1 MSEQEVSSLRPP
13 VPRRVIK
20 KRGTTRERTGCLTC
34 RQRKKRC
41 DLGYP
46 VCRECVRLNY
56 KCKWEEP
63 RSVAQD
69 KQSVKSVVPAEDES
83 NSPFR
88 LFNNPD
94 PVLFWVDEHAD
105 CTSPS
110 SRRHFLRYY
119 TQTFTHLL
127 TTNIENNSFLS
138 VFLPMAMHSP
148 PLLNTLIAWS
158 SAHLS
163 LRDHSFQQV
172 AIQNRCGALSGLR
185 GALESDPTNI
195 EANLA
200 MSLVLCSLE
209 SIMSDNGAAWYQH
222 LVGAAGVISA
232 NTSTAV
238 LKGSSTTELL
248 KPFED
253 AHSGRWLLRNFA
265 YRDIVMAVARDQA
278 PLLSSHHFL
287 RLDEPRLPD
296 SHFGLAS
303 EILEIISEITALN
316 EDIKNI
322 TLGVQTV
329 TDNNFA
335 FDHHTNSVHEEFER
349 AEILTR
355 FLYIIEII
363 SGDLPKFGTHTPLP
377 LATESVPTQAEGL
390 SSKAT
395 AQAAAIVES
404 IEQMPTRSLPEC
416 TLLFPIFLA
425 GGEATDES
433 HIKIIRDRMLD
444 MIESRGFRNVQVAL
458 SVLEK
463 LWRLRIARKSSS
475 SSNVEGLLGSAWLV
489 GLVPGSNELLE
500 QNTEDLVLLG
510 DVAVEHFAS
519 LDVFGELLPVAE
531 NARLFLSLPAFE

>member
-1 MSEQEVSSLRPP
+1 
-13 VPRRVIK
+13 
-20 KRGTTRERTGCLTC
+20 
-34 RQRKKRC
+34 
-41 DLGYP
+41 
-46 VCRECVRLNY
+46 
-56 KCKWEEP
+56 
-63 RSVAQD
+63 
-69 KQSVKSVVPAEDES
+69 
-83 NSPFR
+83 
-88 LFNNPD
+88 
-94 PVLFWVDEHAD
+94 
-105 CTSPS
+105 
-110 SRRHFLRYY
+110 
-119 TQTFTHLL
+119 
-127 TTNIENNSFLS
+127 
-138 VFLPMAMHSP
+138 MHSP

-303 EILEIISEITALN
+303 EILEIISKITALN
-316 EDIKNI
+316 EEIKNI
-322 TLGVQTV
+322 TSGVQIV
-329 TDNNFA
+329 ADNDFA
-335 FDHHTNSVHEEFER
+335 FDHNTNSVHEELER

-355 FLYIIEII
+355 FSSLESRLNLWACPASADTSLRLLAETYRSSALLHLYR
-363 SGDLPKFGTHTPLP
+363 SQRRAFPL
-377 LATESVPTQAEGL
+377 QAVGL

-475 SSNVEGLLGSAWLV
+475 SSVSVDWLDIV
-489 GLVPGSNELLE
+489 QQDGIE
-500 QNTEDLVLLG
+500 
-510 DVAVEHFAS
+510 
-519 LDVFGELLPVAE
+519 
-531 NARLFLSLPAFE
+531 LSLS

>member
-1 MSEQEVSSLRPP
+1 MSEQDTSSLRPP

-63 RSVAQD
+63 RSVVKDNHNA
-69 KQSVKSVVPAEDES
+69 KSVVLSKDKE

-172 AIQNRCGALSGLR
+172 AIQNRCGALSDLR

-222 LVGAAGVISA
+222 LVGAAGVITA
-232 NTSTAV
+232 NTPTAV
-238 LKGSSTTELL
+238 LEGSSTPELL

-287 RLDEPRLPD
+287 QLDESRLPD

-303 EILEIISEITALN
+303 EILEIISQITALN
-316 EDIKNI
+316 EEVKTII
-322 TLGVQTV
+322 STV
-329 TDNNFA
+329 RSRTDSNFA
-335 FDHHTNSVHEEFER
+335 FNHQTKSVHDEFEQ
-349 AEILTR
+349 AEIMTR
-355 FLYIIEII
+355 FMSLEARLNLWACPASTDTSLRLLAETYRSSAFIHLYR
-363 SGDLPKFGTHTPLP
+363 SQRRAFPH
-377 LATESVPTQAEGL
+377 QAVEL
-390 SSKAT
+390 SKKAME
-395 AQAAAIVES
+395 QAAAIVES

-425 GGEATDES
+425 GGESTDES
-433 HIKIIRDRMLD
+433 HIKSIRDRMLD

-475 SSNVEGLLGSAWLV
+475 SSVRVDWLDIV
-489 GLVPGSNELLE
+489 QQDGIE
-500 QNTEDLVLLG
+500 
-510 DVAVEHFAS
+510 
-519 LDVFGELLPVAE
+519 
-531 NARLFLSLPAFE
+531 LSLS

>member
-1 MSEQEVSSLRPP
+1 MSSKDISSSIRPS

-20 KRGTTRERTGCLTC
+20 KRGTTRERTGCVTC

-56 KCKWEEP
+56 MCKWEEP
-63 RSVAQD
+63 RPVTQ
-69 KQSVKSVVPAEDES
+69 KSSSTKSTMSS
-83 NSPFR
+83 NDIINTPFR
-88 LFNNPD
+88 LFDTPD
-94 PVLFWVDEHAD
+94 PILFWVDEHAD

-158 SAHLS
+158 SSHLS

-172 AIQNRCGALSGLR
+172 AIQNRCAALSDLR
-185 GALESDPTNI
+185 CALDSDPTNI

-209 SIMSDNGAAWYQH
+209 SIMADNGAAWYQH

-232 NTSTAV
+232 NTSKTV
-238 LKGSSTTELL
+238 LDRSSSTELL
-248 KPFED
+248 KPFDD

-278 PLLSSHHFL
+278 PLLNSQHFL
-287 RLDEPRLPD
+287 RLDDSRMPD

-303 EILEIISEITALN
+303 EILVILSDITTLN
-316 EDIKNI
+316 EEVKSVISMLSMTAKHNPTFKDNAVSTDESIKEI
-322 TLGVQTV
+322 EAEARFQSLETLLNQWICPSSPDSSLRLLAETYRSSALIHLYRSQRK
-329 TDNNFA
+329 A
-335 FDHHTNSVHEEFER
+335 F
-349 AEILTR
+349 
-355 FLYIIEII
+355 
-363 SGDLPKFGTHTPLP
+363 PL
-377 LATESVPTQAEGL
+377 QAKEL
-390 SSKAT
+390 SKKAT
-395 AQAAAIVES
+395 AQAALIVET

-425 GGEATDES
+425 GGEATTES
-433 HIKIIRDRMLD
+433 HIKVIRNRMLD
-444 MIESRGFRNVQVAL
+444 MIESRGFRNVEVAL

-463 LWRLRIARKSSS
+463 LWRLKIARKSAGSS
-475 SSNVEGLLGSAWLV
+475 VRVDWLDIVQQDGVE
-489 GLVPGSNELLE
+489 
-500 QNTEDLVLLG
+500 
-510 DVAVEHFAS
+510 
-519 LDVFGELLPVAE
+519 
-531 NARLFLSLPAFE
+531 LSLS

>member
-1 MSEQEVSSLRPP
+1 MQNL
-13 VPRRVIK
+13 
-20 KRGTTRERTGCLTC
+20 
-34 RQRKKRC
+34 
-41 DLGYP
+41 
-46 VCRECVRLNY
+46 
-56 KCKWEEP
+56 
-63 RSVAQD
+63 
-69 KQSVKSVVPAEDES
+69 
-83 NSPFR
+83 
-88 LFNNPD
+88 
-94 PVLFWVDEHAD
+94 
-105 CTSPS
+105 
-110 SRRHFLRYY
+110 
-119 TQTFTHLL
+119 
-127 TTNIENNSFLS
+127 

-278 PLLSSHHFL
+278 SLLNSHHFL

-355 FLYIIEII
+355 FLSLEARL
-363 SGDLPKFGTHTPLP
+363 DLWACPASADTSLRL
-377 LATESVPTQAEGL
+377 LAETYRSSALIHLYRSQRRAFPPQAEGL

-475 SSNVEGLLGSAWLV
+475 SSVRVDWLDIIQQD
-489 GLVPGSNELLE
+489 GIE
-500 QNTEDLVLLG
+500 
-510 DVAVEHFAS
+510 
-519 LDVFGELLPVAE
+519 
-531 NARLFLSLPAFE
+531 LSLS

>member
-1 MSEQEVSSLRPP
+1 MSSKDISSVRPS

-20 KRGTTRERTGCLTC
+20 KRGTTRERTGCVTC

-56 KCKWEEP
+56 MCKWEEP
-63 RSVAQD
+63 RSVT
-69 KQSVKSVVPAEDES
+69 QSSSSTKSITSTNDVTNA
-83 NSPFR
+83 PFR
-88 LFNNPD
+88 LFGTPD
-94 PVLFWVDEHAD
+94 PILFWVDEHAD

-158 SAHLS
+158 SSHLS
-163 LRDHSFQQV
+163 LRDRSFQQV
-172 AIQNRCGALSGLR
+172 AIQNRCVALSDLR
-185 GALESDPTNI
+185 GALDLDPTNI

-209 SIMSDNGAAWYQH
+209 SIMADNGAAWYQH

-232 NTSTAV
+232 NTPKSV
-238 LKGSSTTELL
+238 LDGASSIELL

-278 PLLSSHHFL
+278 PLLNSQHFL
-287 RLDEPRLPD
+287 KLDESRMPD

-303 EILEIISEITALN
+303 EILVILSDITALN
-316 EDIKNI
+316 EKVKGIISASSTTTRD
-322 TLGVQTV
+322 
-329 TDNNFA
+329 DPA
-335 FDHHTNSVHEEFER
+335 FIDDTASVNELLIELETQ
-349 AEILTR
+349 TR
-355 FLYIIEII
+355 FQSLESHLNQWVCPPSTDTSLRLLAETYRSSALIHLYRTQRRAFPSQVE
-363 SGDLPKFGTHTPLP
+363 DLSL
-377 LATESVPTQAEGL
+377 
-390 SSKAT
+390 KAT
-395 AQAAAIVES
+395 AQAASIVET

-425 GGEATDES
+425 GGEATAES
-433 HIKIIRDRMLD
+433 HIKVIRDRMLD
-444 MIESRGFRNVQVAL
+444 MIESRGFRNVGVAL

-463 LWRLRIARKSSS
+463 LWRLKIARKSAGSPVRVDWLDIVQQDG
-475 SSNVEGLLGSAWLV
+475 VE
-489 GLVPGSNELLE
+489 
-500 QNTEDLVLLG
+500 
-510 DVAVEHFAS
+510 
-519 LDVFGELLPVAE
+519 
-531 NARLFLSLPAFE
+531 LSLS